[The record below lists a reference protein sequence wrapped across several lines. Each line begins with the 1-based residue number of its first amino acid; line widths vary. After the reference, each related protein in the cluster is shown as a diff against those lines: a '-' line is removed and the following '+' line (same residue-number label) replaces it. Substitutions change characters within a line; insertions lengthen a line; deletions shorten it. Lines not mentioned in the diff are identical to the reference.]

1 MNILVFKTNVEDVKQ
16 VRKLSPFIRNM
27 EGVLKWNIDL
37 HDCDKILRIVTDV
50 LSAQHIE
57 AAIIQAGYDCKE
69 LD

>member
-37 HDCDKILRIVTDV
+37 HDCDKKLRIVTDV